1 MGVEGQRDQ
10 GVGESVRPGIYR
22 GSAPQPSLQPAG
34 TRARVLLAAHG
45 TDGGTPCKLAVALLW
60 RDGGQGMWSSAVTG
74 QEWCQGGGHP
84 GGEDEGMACS
94 CPTRPHGEAAWAA
107 KEAA

>member
-1 MGVEGQRDQ
+1 MSVPGYTGAQHPNPPCSQR
-10 GVGESVRPGIYR
+10 
-22 GSAPQPSLQPAG
+22 APA
-34 TRARVLLAAHG
+34 ARVLLAAHG

-74 QEWCQGGGHP
+74 QEWCQGRGHP
-84 GGEDEGMACS
+84 GGEDEGMAWS